1 MNPDSSSQLQQLQNR
16 HYNQNG
22 FGQYLIS
29 DSADLVTINYSHLQQ
44 PYSYNSSIQQI
55 DVKSN
60 DLPKK
65 NLINL
70 DDISSATNAN
80 NRHSLNDT
88 NDELDND
95 DPDLKK
101 SYSIKRMK
109 KMEPDLNELG
119 GSAANLEV
127 ITSVNGLVQATCS
140 PSMKNSSYSIFSG
153 NMQPQQQQQQSMYYH
168 NQANSI
174 STTSSPSSQ
183 TSPLNHHHHHTNM
196 SSSSSSSSSNTT
208 PYQYQLDLLNS
219 RNTSLNS
226 FNYLNEANSSNNHD
240 HSSNVIRKSPNL
252 NELNGSLNSN
262 KDYLDL
268 SSQLQYNSNGGV
280 VSKRPKKDPILEYD
294 FELAESIEFELG
306 LKKQNG
312 PRKNSWGNLSYAEL
326 ITRAI
331 ESSSDQR
338 LTLSQIYDWIVKYV
352 PYFKEKFDRT
362 SSAGW
367 KVWIGFFFL
376 FLSVL

>member
-1 MNPDSSSQLQQLQNR
+1 MNPDGSSQLQQLQNR

-22 FGQYLIS
+22 FSQYLIS
-29 DSADLVTINYSHLQQ
+29 DSADLVTINYNHLQQ
-44 PYSYNSSIQQI
+44 PYNYNSSIQQQI
-55 DVKSN
+55 DTKSN

-70 DDISSATNAN
+70 DDNSATNAN

-109 KMEPDLNELG
+109 KMEPDLNDLS

-127 ITSVNGLVQATCS
+127 ITNVNGLVQTTCS
-140 PSMKNSSYSIFSG
+140 PNMKTSSYSIFNG
-153 NMQPQQQQQQSMYYH
+153 NMQPQPPQQQQQQQSIYYH

-183 TSPLNHHHHHTNM
+183 TSPLNHHTNM
-196 SSSSSSSSSNTT
+196 SSSSSSSNTT

-219 RNTSLNS
+219 RTTSLNS

-280 VSKRPKKDPILEYD
+280 GNKRPKKDPILEYD

-367 KVWIGFFFL
+367 KVWIGFFL
-376 FLSVL
+376 FLSFLF

>member
-1 MNPDSSSQLQQLQNR
+1 MNPDGSSQLQQLQNR

-22 FGQYLIS
+22 FSQYLIS
-29 DSADLVTINYSHLQQ
+29 DSADLVTINYNHLQQ
-44 PYSYNSSIQQI
+44 PYNYNSSIQQQI
-55 DVKSN
+55 DTKSN

-70 DDISSATNAN
+70 DDNSATNAN

-109 KMEPDLNELG
+109 KMEPDLNDLS

-127 ITSVNGLVQATCS
+127 ITNVNGLVQTTCS
-140 PSMKNSSYSIFSG
+140 PNMKTSSYSIFNG
-153 NMQPQQQQQQSMYYH
+153 NMQPQPPQQQQQQQSMYYH

-183 TSPLNHHHHHTNM
+183 TSPLNHHTNM
-196 SSSSSSSSSNTT
+196 SSSSSSSNTT

-219 RNTSLNS
+219 RTTSLNS
-226 FNYLNEANSSNNHD
+226 FNYLIEANSSNNHD

-280 VSKRPKKDPILEYD
+280 GNKRPKKDPILEYD

-367 KVWIGFFFL
+367 KVWIGFFL
-376 FLSVL
+376 FLSVLF

>member
-1 MNPDSSSQLQQLQNR
+1 MNPDGSSQLQQLQNR

-22 FGQYLIS
+22 FSQYLIS
-29 DSADLVTINYSHLQQ
+29 DSADLVTINYNHLQQ
-44 PYSYNSSIQQI
+44 PYNYNSSIQQQI
-55 DVKSN
+55 DTKSN

-70 DDISSATNAN
+70 DDNSATNAN

-109 KMEPDLNELG
+109 KMEPDLNDLS

-127 ITSVNGLVQATCS
+127 ITNVNGLVQTTCS
-140 PSMKNSSYSIFSG
+140 PNMKTSSYSIFNG
-153 NMQPQQQQQQSMYYH
+153 NMQPQPPQQQQQQQSMYYH

-183 TSPLNHHHHHTNM
+183 TSPLNHHTNM
-196 SSSSSSSSSNTT
+196 SSSSSSSNTT

-219 RNTSLNS
+219 RTTSLNS

-280 VSKRPKKDPILEYD
+280 GNKRPKKDPILEYD

-367 KVWIGFFFL
+367 KVWIGFFL
-376 FLSVL
+376 FLSVLF

>member
-1 MNPDSSSQLQQLQNR
+1 MNPDGSSQLQQLQNR

-22 FGQYLIS
+22 FSQYLIS
-29 DSADLVTINYSHLQQ
+29 DSADLVTINYNHLQQ
-44 PYSYNSSIQQI
+44 PYNYNSSIQQQI
-55 DVKSN
+55 DTKSN

-70 DDISSATNAN
+70 DDNSATNAN

-109 KMEPDLNELG
+109 KMEPDLNDLS

-127 ITSVNGLVQATCS
+127 ITNVNGLVQTTCS
-140 PSMKNSSYSIFSG
+140 PNMKTSSYSIFNG
-153 NMQPQQQQQQSMYYH
+153 NMQPQPPQQQQQQQSIYYH

-183 TSPLNHHHHHTNM
+183 TSPLNHHTNM
-196 SSSSSSSSSNTT
+196 SSSSSSSNTT

-219 RNTSLNS
+219 RTTSLNS

-280 VSKRPKKDPILEYD
+280 GNKRPKKDPILEYD

-367 KVWIGFFFL
+367 KV
-376 FLSVL
+376 